1 VKGIQLPVGLIER
14 VRDFV
19 FLSPGH
25 AMTSFIEE
33 ALVAE
38 LERAEKWRGEPFPSR
53 CF

>member
-1 VKGIQLPVGLIER
+1 M
-14 VRDFV
+14 RDFV

-53 CF
+53 AGAALRTRRPIKAA